1 VTQLSYKTTRRPDSK
16 PAAAQSTTA
25 LTLQLSL
32 SLTTT
37 TKYNN
42 ILHSQNTPTNY
53 QQQQQHPHNRN
64 HGCPRSFRELQRVSL
79 PCPAPPTEVFTK
91 KLRNH
96 TDRKSHRVGVFS
108 TLTNSYALVAV
119 GASENFYRYVKENTA
134 QAHSAFAPAQSA

>member
-53 QQQQQHPHNRN
+53 QQQQHPHNRN